1 MQIDPWDVNENI
13 PFLST
18 EFVRLYLSAFFGCFS
33 NGFSRGKKYVCEILK
48 FLRHIFDY
56 VPCIFSFLPRG
67 YNTLKI
73 SFHFFCAETAV
84 FRHKFLVVLCPLLR
98 FLAVKNTYGPNI
110 PDVQHGL
117 PKV

>member
-33 NGFSRGKKYVCEILK
+33 NWFSRGKK
-48 FLRHIFDY
+48 Y

-84 FRHKFLVVLCPLLR
+84 YRHKFLVVLCPLLR